1 MIGELDASRSL
12 ARIKATL
19 YGVEGKKKQC
29 SHGVHTMLWCVNFE
43 MRDFMGGKLFSLS
56 W

>member
-12 ARIKATL
+12 
-19 YGVEGKKKQC
+19 VKKQC

-43 MRDFMGGKLFSLS
+43 MRDFMEGKLFSL
-56 W
+56 WW